1 MKSVAHIFGS
11 ETKVKIMRLFIF
23 NPNEPFTSSVIA
35 KKVQE
40 SPAKV
45 RHELSVLQK
54 SGLIRKRPSKGYVL
68 NKAYAHLG
76 ALEHFLID
84 ARPLSDKELTNRLA
98 HTGNVKLIFTSG
110 VFLHD
115 PEARVDLLV
124 VGDHLKQGKLTSAIM
139 ALEAE
144 IGRELRYAAFET
156 GDFKYRLGLYDKLV
170 RDILDYPH
178 QKVLNKL
185 NI

>member
-23 NPNEPFTSSVIA
+23 NQNEAFTPTVIA
-35 KKVQE
+35 KRVQE

-45 RHELSVLQK
+45 RHELGILQK
-54 SGLIRKRPSKGYVL
+54 SGLVRKRPSKGYIL
-68 NKAYAHLG
+68 NKSYAHLA
-76 ALEHFLID
+76 ALESFLID
-84 ARPLSDKELTNRLA
+84 ARPLSDKELTNRLS
-98 HTGNVKLIFTSG
+98 HTGNLKLIFTSG

-124 VGDHLKQGKLTSAIM
+124 VGDHLKQGKLVNAISG
-139 ALEAE
+139 LEAE

-156 GDFKYRLGLYDKLV
+156 PDFKYRLGLYDKLV